1 MWKNILCHGHD
12 KLHMHMHL
20 EIETFVSTKSLMV
33 QITIILV
40 LKFALTQHLH
50 FSPSKCEVFQVTCD
64 IQLIKSFELSTWN
77 CSFNRITPNIVW
89 LYYQLIRFCLI
100 LTIYIWYIYNIFFS
114 FHWIL
119 SFLILPFHSLCPFII
134 LSFFTDFFPY
144 VSLDFP
150 PCN

>member
-64 IQLIKSFELSTWN
+64 IQLIKSYELSTWN
-77 CSFNRITPNIVW
+77 CSFNKITPNIVW

-100 LTIYIWYIYNIFFS
+100 LTIYIWYIYNFFFFS
-114 FHWIL
+114 LNSLNFNL
-119 SFLILPFHSLCPFII
+119 AFSFIMSIYN
-134 LSFFTDFFPY
+134 SFFLHRFFSICKLGFSPM
-144 VSLDFP
+144 
-150 PCN
+150 